1 MTYRM
6 FATRTT
12 GRRASTLLVLAGLLA
27 PLPGCQSITGTAS
40 VSQVRLVDAASD
52 VNGVDVY
59 QGSGILAYNLGLG
72 TVTSYV
78 PITPGNYSIIA
89 DNAGTRQLLAA
100 QGGTFANGSQYTV
113 LLGNYLTGLQETI
126 LKDQSQAAP
135 SGQIAIRVVD
145 ESDTSGGLDLY
156 LIPSGATILTVK
168 PFLTNVTFTQNS
180 GYINIPAGTYTLE
193 ALPTGTTQYTG
204 AAVTYGGGSA
214 KTLIILN
221 QQLIT
226 IPGVQVITASDY
238 DPIAAT
244 M

>member
-27 PLPGCQSITGTAS
+27 PLP
-40 VSQVRLVDAASD
+40 
-52 VNGVDVY
+52 
-59 QGSGILAYNLGLG
+59 
-72 TVTSYV
+72 
-78 PITPGNYSIIA
+78 
-89 DNAGTRQLLAA
+89 
-100 QGGTFANGSQYTV
+100 
-113 LLGNYLTGLQETI
+113 
-126 LKDQSQAAP
+126 
-135 SGQIAIRVVD
+135 
-145 ESDTSGGLDLY
+145 
-156 LIPSGATILTVK
+156 
-168 PFLTNVTFTQNS
+168 
-180 GYINIPAGTYTLE
+180 
-193 ALPTGTTQYTG
+193 GTTQYTG